1 MQETHTYSK
10 SAKEEHIEGWLSRYQ
25 VAVEEKLP
33 PDSAL
38 LQELLDQLPSR
49 AHRTASWAAKGE
61 KEYYY
66 QAQGQ
71 IALSASTDHQLMAI
85 RPGKITQVGFDQLTE
100 GGPEH
105 EKPQLALQD
114 DEKKVKTEPKEEKE
128 AKAAQFYKDTMM
140 KLKKLSKQMVD
151 LAHDAVVHKTKLQE
165 KVDSGKTYLQPLL
178 DLMVQQV
185 TSFQEA
191 TNTAISHSA
200 TGCEPSAIAAGVLEK
215 QFQEAKSHYQAF
227 KLGAYKEM
235 VCILK

>member
-1 MQETHTYSK
+1 MP
-10 SAKEEHIEGWLSRYQ
+10 L
-25 VAVEEKLP
+25 
-33 PDSAL
+33 DSAL

-71 IALSASTDHQLMAI
+71 IALSAGTDHQLMAF
-85 RPGKITQVGFDQLTE
+85 RTEKTTQIHFDQLTQ

-105 EKPQLALQD
+105 EKPELALQD
-114 DEKKVKTEPKEEKE
+114 DEKKVKTDPQEEKE
-128 AKAAQFYKDTMM
+128 AETAQFYKDTMM
-140 KLKKLSKQMVD
+140 KLKTLSRQMVD

-191 TNTAISHSA
+191 ANTAISH
-200 TGCEPSAIAAGVLEK
+200 K
-215 QFQEAKSHYQAF
+215 
-227 KLGAYKEM
+227 M
-235 VCILK
+235 